1 MEEFFRYVEVNDWL
15 IPLAVF
21 FSLSFCLVLEMIT
34 PLFAHNYS
42 KFRHLCVNSFF
53 LITTVCISAPIIV
66 LHSAVFIWQAEAQ
79 IGLFYLVGL
88 PGWAQLIFGILL
100 LDLIAQYGI
109 HFLLH
114 RVKWMWRLHMV
125 HHSDTHVD
133 ATTGFRHHP
142 GDVVFRNLA
151 TLFAVMLFGIPL
163 ACYLT
168 YRLITIFFAYLTHSN
183 IQLPDQLEQKLSYLF
198 ITPNL
203 HKFHHHHERPW
214 TDSNYGNIFSVW
226 DRLFGT
232 LVQGNLENIRYGVDV
247 LPDERDEDLAY
258 QFILPFDRS
267 IKLEDERYLAAK

>member
-1 MEEFFRYVEVNDWL
+1 MTLNFIIEGIRPLFTGGFRSWRHTRTNL
-15 IPLAVF
+15 ALLGTTMFISIIFSALAVGI
-21 FSLSFCLVLEMIT
+21 VQWTALEG
-34 PLFAHNYS
+34 
-42 KFRHLCVNSFF
+42 
-53 LITTVCISAPIIV
+53 
-66 LHSAVFIWQAEAQ
+66 
-79 IGLFYLVGL
+79 IGLVHWVAMPAWLS
-88 PGWAQLIFGILL
+88 LL
-100 LDLIAQYGI
+100 ATVMLFDLIAQYGV

-168 YRLITIFFAYLTHSN
+168 YRLITIFFSYLTHSN

-203 HKFHHHHERPW
+203 HKFHHHHQRPW

-247 LPDERDEDLAY
+247 LPDQRDEDLAY

-267 IKLEDERYLAAK
+267 IKLEDERSLAAK